1 MSSSNI
7 LHSIVQSL
15 TAVYT
20 RSEATAVARIL
31 GEDMLGLNYTDML
44 IDGMDRLSVS
54 QRWRLSEALSR
65 LRSGEP
71 VQYVTGQASFMGH
84 VFAVSPAV
92 LIPRPETEDLVQLVI
107 DAYAQDAPA
116 PRLCDACTGS
126 GCIAVSLKL
135 GLPTA
140 SVSAF
145 DLSEEALEIA
155 RANAA
160 RLGADVELYGG
171 DLSHPESLPGAPL
184 DVMVSN
190 PPYVRQSEEAQMTDQ
205 VRDYEPRMALFV
217 PDADALC
224 FYRWLGQWA
233 RRVLVP
239 GGRLYCEVNE
249 ALADDTAHLLVGIGL
264 TRAEVRQDRY
274 GKKRFVVC
282 TK

>member
-54 QRWRLSEALSR
+54 QRGRLSEALSR

-92 LIPRPETEDLVQLVI
+92 LSPRPETEDLVQLVI

-116 PRLCDACTGS
+116 PRLCDACTCS

-140 SVSAF
+140 SVSA
-145 DLSEEALEIA
+145 
-155 RANAA
+155 
-160 RLGADVELYGG
+160 
-171 DLSHPESLPGAPL
+171 
-184 DVMVSN
+184 
-190 PPYVRQSEEAQMTDQ
+190 
-205 VRDYEPRMALFV
+205 
-217 PDADALC
+217 
-224 FYRWLGQWA
+224 
-233 RRVLVP
+233 
-239 GGRLYCEVNE
+239 
-249 ALADDTAHLLVGIGL
+249 
-264 TRAEVRQDRY
+264 
-274 GKKRFVVC
+274 
-282 TK
+282 